1 MTAATVSP
9 TRAQRAVWGLVD
21 DRYDVA
27 ARTPSLSPDD
37 ARRLCRV
44 PDMGDP
50 GTPLDDA
57 VAYLVAPEWG
67 PVCARYYTNAQRD
80 SSGRLTIV
88 YDVVRP
94 TRDMLVEARFNPFR
108 VFPPAAASRTIELRG
123 ELAVPATA
131 NDTDAARLAAL
142 LSSTDERMLIDVL
155 AAVLAS
161 GHVLWLTS
169 SPLAVIETIVLVLPA
184 ELRERFTFQSR
195 TLNRPAHLPA
205 LTVAEQQLG
214 SLRDAPWSVILP
226 RDRASLA
233 TAVLDAATSLVE
245 LARDA
250 VRLARAHQN
259 AAKFTERDSGTSML
273 ATVERMLRLDRFLAD
288 RDRSDVAAA
297 LVAVAD
303 APTEA
308 ERTTLGDEVVAA
320 FDSSQLAAAVAELIE
335 RTPGSGWN
343 AIATLVPILEEHAAT
358 NPSAAATLSEIV
370 ARTAASWLP
379 DDASSARG
387 RTMLAMFAAK
397 THQADSAVLLL
408 PREAAQVEALTERK
422 RERTSANANENPLL
436 RFVDLARTPR
446 PTIGA
451 ARDMLAVAVP
461 IARELS
467 SRRASQRLS
476 VLQFA
481 AVRRA
486 VAASAMS
493 CHASELES
501 LRKDLLVFWKACA
514 PAGEL
519 DTAAKRLFGAP
530 SDQTGADARAVA
542 LSLARDVDRAGVAE
556 IIGWVRFLLQPNGG
570 GVAAAAAFAAASSA
584 SGELAPHI
592 GALVRAVLPHERSAP
607 LTKPWMALLDL
618 ADARTRRD
626 LLIEA
631 VSDAIARA
639 SSGES
644 VGLACDACVAL
655 GERGIR
661 LDTETARPV
670 IAALA
675 RMRAR
680 EVPADAA
687 LRLRIVCAAVEQVGD
702 DDVADAIAAS
712 IWADSTNV
720 NVVGGRLFLAAAALR
735 AVERVRPAAPFAA
748 LADAASADLSWR
760 SALPAEH
767 ARRITRFLRLGG
779 PSSLAALI
787 RRELP
792 DETPSAPLSPR

>member
-9 TRAQRAVWGLVD
+9 ARAQRAVWGLVD

-50 GTPLDDA
+50 GAPLDDA

-94 TRDMLVEARFNPFR
+94 TAEMLIEAAFNPFR
-108 VFPPAAASRTIELRG
+108 VFAPASTSRTIEIRG
-123 ELAVPATA
+123 ELAAPSALKDA
-131 NDTDAARLAAL
+131 GAARLAEL

-169 SPLAVIETIVLVLPA
+169 SPLAVIETIVLVLPDA
-184 ELRERFTFQSR
+184 LRERFTFQSR
-195 TLNRPAHLPA
+195 TLNRPAHLPV
-205 LTVAEQQLG
+205 LTVAEQQMG
-214 SLRDAPWSVILP
+214 SLRDALWSVVLP
-226 RDRASLA
+226 RDRANLA
-233 TAVLDAATSLVE
+233 AAALDASASLVE
-245 LARDA
+245 LARDGE
-250 VRLARAHQN
+250 RLARAHCN
-259 AAKFTERDSGTSML
+259 AAKFVEHDSAASML

-288 RDRSDVAAA
+288 CDRSDVAAA

-308 ERTTLGDEVVAA
+308 ERTALGAEVVSA
-320 FDSSQLAAAVAELIE
+320 FDSSQLAAAAAELLE
-335 RTPGSGWN
+335 RTPAAGWS
-343 AIATLVPILEEHAAT
+343 AIDALVPILEDSADPAAST
-358 NPSAAATLSEIV
+358 TLSEIV

-379 DDASSARG
+379 DDASSLRG
-387 RTMLAMFAAK
+387 RTMLATFAAK
-397 THQADSAVLLL
+397 TRQADATVLLL
-408 PREAAQVEALTERK
+408 PRDPVHADATERK
-422 RERTSANANENPLL
+422 RVRATPSANEGTSLL
-436 RFVDLARTPR
+436 RFVELALTPR
-446 PTIGA
+446 PTISA
-451 ARDMLAVAVP
+451 ARDMLALAIP
-461 IARELS
+461 ITRELS
-467 SRRASQRLS
+467 SRRAAQRLS

-501 LRKDLLVFWKACA
+501 LRKDLLVFWKGCA

-530 SDQTGADARAVA
+530 NDQTGTDARAVA
-542 LSLARDVDRAGVAE
+542 LSLARDADRAGAAE

-570 GVAAAAAFAAASSA
+570 GVAAAAAFAAAWPA
-584 SGELAPHI
+584 NGELASHI
-592 GALVRAVLPHERSAP
+592 GALVRAVVPHERAAP

-618 ADARTRRD
+618 ADAKTRRD

-644 VGLACDACVAL
+644 IGAVCDACVAL
-655 GERGIR
+655 GERGLR
-661 LDTETARPV
+661 LDVETSRPV

-675 RMRAR
+675 RMRAK

-687 LRLRIVCAAVEQVGD
+687 LRLRIACATVEHVGD

-712 IWADSTNV
+712 VWGETTEV

-735 AVERVRPAAPFAA
+735 AVERIRPAAPFAA

-792 DETPSAPLSPR
+792 DETLSAPLSPR